1 MAELNLTEEE
11 KEKRSYLNWDD
22 ETLGKYV
29 KKKAIEHEDY
39 YGQET
44 SEREAAVVTLL
55 SDAKDASGDMVMM
68 EVEGLTINGEDL
80 GRWRITFE
88 KVNPDLPNNNPG
100 PTGSD
105 DEETAAATE
114 GYLFHDKN

>member
-55 SDAKDASGDMVMM
+55 SDAKDASGDMIMM
-68 EVEGLTINGEDL
+68 EVQGLTINGENL

-88 KVNPDLPNNNPG
+88 KVNPDLPNNNSG
-100 PTGSD
+100 PNGSD
-105 DEETAAATE
+105 DD
-114 GYLFHDKN
+114 GDGGGNGGILVP